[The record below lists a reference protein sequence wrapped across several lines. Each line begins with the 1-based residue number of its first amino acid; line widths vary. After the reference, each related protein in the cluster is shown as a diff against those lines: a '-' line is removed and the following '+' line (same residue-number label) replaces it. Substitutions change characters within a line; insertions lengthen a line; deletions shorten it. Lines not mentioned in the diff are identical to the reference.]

1 MRLIRQYLLLLLIVA
16 LFVLFLGWPIYQTVR
31 VGFQGIGTG
40 GNGFGKFT
48 FAYVLAVFQDPLL
61 REGLLHSVTIAVCVT
76 FLCTI
81 ISVPLALLSR
91 RYDFWGK
98 GVMNGLLLVPLILPP
113 FVGAIGMRQ
122 ILGRFGVLTA
132 LSEKS
137 GIIHANA
144 PVNWFGSAQILGVI
158 LVETLSLYPILFL
171 NVSAALANLD
181 PAMEQAASNLGAKRW
196 TIFRRI
202 TLPLMRPGLFAGG
215 TIVLIWSF
223 TELGTPLMFDYTRV
237 TPVQIFNQIS
247 QVNSNP
253 LPYALTVVMLISSVL
268 LYIVGKFVL
277 GKKLDAAV
285 TKASTQG
292 TSKKLG
298 IFGSIPVLIPF
309 VIVSLLALMP
319 HFGVVL
325 MSVSKVGGW
334 YQSAIPQVFT
344 AQNYRSALS
353 SDVTL
358 PAVQRSIEY
367 ASLSTVVDI
376 GVGLMIAFLI
386 VRSRLPNVIKQGIDS
401 IAMLPLAVPGLVMA
415 FGYLALGVR
424 AQVWVSSDTSKQIL
438 NWLADHLRPLAWIAR
453 HLHITVDEGFRNT
466 RWLRNLVDSHEN
478 PTLLLVIAYAM
489 RRLPYVVRSAVA
501 GLEQT
506 PVDLELAARNLG
518 ASSRFTLR
526 KITLPLISANLIA
539 GGLLAFA
546 FAMLEVSDSLMLAQK
561 QDFWPITRGIYELFQ
576 RLGDGPYIASALGVW
591 AMVLLT
597 LTILSANSMLGKR
610 MGAIFRV

>member
-1 MRLIRQYLLLLLIVA
+1 MRLIRQYFQLLVILAVM
-16 LFVLFLGWPIYQTVR
+16 VLFLGWPIFQTLR
-31 VGFQGIGTG
+31 VGFQGVATADHGY
-40 GNGFGKFT
+40 GKFT
-48 FAYVLAVFQDPLL
+48 FAYIAAVFSDPLL
-61 REGLLHSVTIAVCVT
+61 RDGLMHSAFIAISVTV
-76 FLCTI
+76 LC
-81 ISVPLALLSR
+81 SVVSIPLALLSR
-91 RYDFWGK
+91 RYDFVGK
-98 GVMNGLLLVPLILPP
+98 GLVNGLLLVPLILPP

-132 LSEKS
+132 LAEKS
-137 GIIHANA
+137 GLVAPNA
-144 PVNWFGSAQILGVI
+144 PVDWFGSAQILGVI

-181 PAMEQAASNLGAKRW
+181 PAMEQAAANLGASRW

-223 TELGTPLMFDYTRV
+223 TELGTPLMFDYSRV
-237 TPVQIFNQIS
+237 TPVQIFNQIT
-247 QVNSNP
+247 QVNANP

-268 LYIVGKFVL
+268 LYIFGKFVL
-277 GKKLDAAV
+277 GKRLDAAV
-285 TKASTQG
+285 TKASTQAN
-292 TSKKLG
+292 TRKLG
-298 IFGSIPVLIPF
+298 FLGSIPVLIPF
-309 VIVSLLALMP
+309 LLVSGLALMP

-325 MSVSKVGGW
+325 MSVSRVGSW
-334 YQSAIPQVFT
+334 YQSALPRVFT
-344 AQNYRSALS
+344 SQNYMNALS

-358 PAVQRSIEY
+358 PSVRRSIEY
-367 ASLSTVVDI
+367 ASLSTVLDI
-376 GVGLMIAFLI
+376 VLGLMIAFLI
-386 VRSRLPNVIKQGIDS
+386 VRSRLPGIIKQAIDS
-401 IAMLPLAVPGLVMA
+401 LAMLPLAVPGLVMA
-415 FGYLALGVR
+415 FGYLAISLR
-424 AQVWVSSDTSKQIL
+424 LQVWVSGDSTK
-438 NWLADHLRPLAWIAR
+438 HVLRWIADR
-453 HLHITVDEGFRNT
+453 LHLSDDFVSGH
-466 RWLRNLVDSHEN
+466 WLRNLVDVHQN
-478 PTLLLVIAYAM
+478 PTLLLVAAYAL

-518 ASSRFTLR
+518 ASSGFTLR
-526 KITLPLISANLIA
+526 KITLPLISANLLA

-546 FAMLEVSDSLMLAQK
+546 FAMLEVSDSLILAQK

-597 LTILSANSMLGKR
+597 LTILSANSLLGKR